1 MSKFSLE
8 VEAAFVE
15 GAENDVTEQLDS
27 VLAIIVTTHG
37 GIPVEPPES
46 SSRFSYKRQFVNLL
60 DCDNLLEK
68 ELQWLTK
75 RFPGTRFTLKEYVTP
90 D

>member
-1 MSKFSLE
+1 MTKFSLE
-8 VEAAFVE
+8 VEASFIE
-15 GAENDVTEQLDS
+15 GSESDIRDQLDS

-37 GIPVEPPES
+37 GIPVEASGS
-46 SSRFSYKRQFVNLL
+46 STRSSYRRQFVDIL

-68 ELQWLTK
+68 EMEWFAK
-75 RFPGTRFTLKEYVTP
+75 KFPGIRFTLKEYVTP